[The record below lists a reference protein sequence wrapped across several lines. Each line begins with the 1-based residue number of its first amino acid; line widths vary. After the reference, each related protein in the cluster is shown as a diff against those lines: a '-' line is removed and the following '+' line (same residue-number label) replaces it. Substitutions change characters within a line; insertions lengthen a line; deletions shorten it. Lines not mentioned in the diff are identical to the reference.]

1 MKYKITP
8 FVVGIHKSPEA
19 RLVYL
24 GDPEKTITTINSF
37 FLLEGRGK
45 NILIDVGFTEKFCKK
60 FTDEIKQ
67 EEDQDPLLQLKS
79 VGIYPGDIDDI
90 IITHVHF
97 DHLSDVVNE
106 FKNASIHIQNKEFE
120 FTMNPP
126 HPWFQEFID
135 IDLLNKIAKDK
146 SSDLNLIDGECEL
159 FPGVK
164 VITTP
169 GHTAGH
175 QSVLVETE
183 FGEFCITGDAVLNYI
198 NLEKDIGPGFN
209 TNLVESMQSLQKI
222 RDLSDR
228 GVTILAGHD
237 PKMLEYLHMEIPYGK
252 N

>member
-37 FLLEGRGK
+37 FLLKGLEK
-45 NILIDVGFTEKFCKK
+45 NILIDVGFTKKFCKK
-60 FTDEIKQ
+60 FTNDIKQ
-67 EEDQDPLLQLKS
+67 YENQDPLLQLKS
-79 VGIYPGDIDDI
+79 VGINPEDINDI

-97 DHLSDVVNE
+97 DHFSDVVNE
-106 FKNASIHIQNKEFE
+106 FKNARIHLQKKEFE

-126 HPWFQEFID
+126 HTWFQQFID
-135 IDLLNKIAKDK
+135 IELLEDLKIQGE
-146 SSDLNLIDGECEL
+146 SRLNLIDGECEL
-159 FPGVK
+159 FPGIK

-169 GHTAGH
+169 GHTVGH
-175 QSVLVETE
+175 QSVIVETE
-183 FGEFCITGDAVLNYI
+183 SGEFCIAGDAVLNYI

-209 TNLVESMQSLQKI
+209 ANLVESMQSLKKL
-222 RDLSDR
+222 RGLSDR

-237 PKMLEYLHMEIPYGK
+237 PKMLELL
-252 N
+252 